1 MGKIKLGISDMFCQC
16 YGKTVKDP
24 LTGLK
29 DVQGAKENLRPND
42 QDVHFESLPI
52 SYLTAAVIK
61 KGLEAVKKTRSLPL
75 KLMYTILIILF
86 CITGCS
92 DMPYTGPLPTL
103 THSMLT
109 PDDIDKYIVSPDA
122 EILCLQNRSDS
133 VCLTLIPE
141 GKDLTSPIIHIYP
154 SSISYVF
161 YYEGKP
167 ILQAE
172 RQTDNTDIIEDLS
185 ENGNDDPTGG
195 NNPGGDNNPGNDDP
209 TGGNN
214 PGGNNNPDG
223 DDPTGGNNPGGNN
236 NPDGD
241 DPTGGNNPGGNNNP
255 DGDDPTGGNNPGGN
269 NNPGDIISHYVFSN
283 PPNNLN
289 GDEWIVWIYY
299 PDDYSGP
306 RGLPDSSEGYGFT
319 IAVDGGET
327 TQFAQVSGGERGPG
341 VRLIIQTNQP
351 EILVTVTWNPPYTD
365 RSATFTLKSD
375 VNIADY

>member
-172 RQTDNTDIIEDLS
+172 RRTDNTDIIEDLS

-195 NNPGGDNNPGNDDP
+195 NNPGGDNNPGN
-209 TGGNN
+209 
-214 PGGNNNPDG
+214 
-223 DDPTGGNNPGGNN
+223 
-236 NPDGD
+236 
-241 DPTGGNNPGGNNNP
+241 
-255 DGDDPTGGNNPGGN
+255 DDPTGGNNPGGN

-341 VRLIIQTNQP
+341 VRLIIQTNRP

>member
-172 RQTDNTDIIEDLS
+172 RRTDNTDIIEDLS
-185 ENGNDDPTGG
+185 ENGKT
-195 NNPGGDNNPGNDDP
+195 
-209 TGGNN
+209 
-214 PGGNNNPDG
+214 
-223 DDPTGGNNPGGNN
+223 
-236 NPDGD
+236 
-241 DPTGGNNPGGNNNP
+241 
-255 DGDDPTGGNNPGGN
+255 
-269 NNPGDIISHYVFSN
+269 IIIPVMT
-283 PPNNLN
+283 
-289 GDEWIVWIYY
+289 I
-299 PDDYSGP
+299 
-306 RGLPDSSEGYGFT
+306 LPVVT
-319 IAVDGGET
+319 ILET
-327 TQFAQVSGGERGPG
+327 
-341 VRLIIQTNQP
+341 IIIPVMT
-351 EILVTVTWNPPYTD
+351 ILPVVT
-365 RSATFTLKSD
+365 
-375 VNIADY
+375 